1 MSTKVNKY
9 VVNQKL
15 EHVDDINFRELL
27 GKIRVFWFFFF
38 LQYSICPFL
47 VQGICIYVG
56 HSFYETQ
63 LDQLPEF
70 VLQLRV
76 RNSCVEGREVKC
88 FNAIAG
94 GEGPRL

>member
-1 MSTKVNKY
+1 MLMISISENFLVE
-9 VVNQKL
+9 L
-15 EHVDDINFRELL
+15 ECF
-27 GKIRVFWFFFF
+27 FCFFFTK
-38 LQYSICPFL
+38 YICPFL